1 MLSNILQENNF
12 NVHQFSHAVRHKAH
26 WPWPCLWL
34 KSEDHAQYKLFYVKE
49 FLITDYSKAFCT
61 AILGKWS
68 HF

>member
-12 NVHQFSHAVRHKAH
+12 NVHQFRTQYVTKPMGHAFGLRAKTM
-26 WPWPCLWL
+26 LL
-34 KSEDHAQYKLFYVKE
+34 AQYKLFYVKE
-49 FLITDYSKAFCT
+49 FLITDYSKAFCI

>member
-1 MLSNILQENNF
+1 MYTSFRTQYVTKPIGHGHAFGLRAKTMLL
-12 NVHQFSHAVRHKAH
+12 
-26 WPWPCLWL
+26 
-34 KSEDHAQYKLFYVKE
+34 AQYKLFYVKE

>member
-12 NVHQFSHAVRHKAH
+12 NVHQFSHTVRHKGHGHAFG
-26 WPWPCLWL
+26 LRVKTML
-34 KSEDHAQYKLFYVKE
+34 LAQYKLFYVKE

>member
-26 WPWPCLWL
+26 GHAFGLRAKTML
-34 KSEDHAQYKLFYVKE
+34 LAQYKLFYVKE

-61 AILGKWS
+61 AILGK
-68 HF
+68 

>member
-12 NVHQFSHAVRHKAH
+12 NVHQFGLRAKTM
-26 WPWPCLWL
+26 LL
-34 KSEDHAQYKLFYVKE
+34 AQYKLFYVKE
-49 FLITDYSKAFCT
+49 FLFTDYSKSFYN